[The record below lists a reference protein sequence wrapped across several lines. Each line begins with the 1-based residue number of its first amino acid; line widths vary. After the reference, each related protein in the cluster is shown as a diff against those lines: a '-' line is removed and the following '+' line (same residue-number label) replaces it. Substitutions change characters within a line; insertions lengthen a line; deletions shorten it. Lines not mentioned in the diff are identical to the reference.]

1 MRTNHKRNADEPW
14 TDSSTGELLQPGRTS
29 SCTLASSL
37 RRLSNLPSVKAQ
49 QRLVGEE
56 EPAAENEDANEVDT
70 GGLWC
75 LTIFTR
81 AYIASMLPFVLGL
94 FFSFRFPSLQ
104 SSLRSV
110 TKVFVPNHAQF
121 AAMCTSNTAYEVCCV
136 PVESYAASK
145 KKAIGWCLLAR
156 ATILYEL
163 FKHKILPSDIQRPDF
178 DNFVLEYLRPLC
190 HMGPFQ
196 ATAVDATIRFQKV
209 VLTQFREKVRHT
221 ARKWV
226 LDNRVVQLRNGIHVW
241 SPEITGTWFQTVDTV
256 QAWLRTLGKRN
267 TRDVDARFPPIL
279 AAPVP
284 NSLATTSIVGST
296 VRFVDPWPLA
306 ITPPSIIKPIPAP
319 GAALT
324 QALTSIPVPATP
336 ATIPSATS
344 VSSSALSSLSSLSS
358 ALPPN
363 PTPAQA
369 PRWPNVNLDTAITSP
384 GANPGLHADARLS
397 STSSSLYLHRP
408 TSSPTTG
415 GGSAA
420 LAALAA
426 SVASEII
433 PLWQRLD
440 PLASNL
446 SSSASPTPASAVSP
460 AVLPN
465 EAQTSGP
472 AFPDL
477 QAVNNVLLAGRTL
490 NATIASD
497 SSHAQPLPPAP
508 AAAAAA
514 AAAIPAASLGHED
527 DCNNTMVANS
537 TVISENTLVQSC
549 PTYLNLGQ
557 QDDCNS
563 TVVSATTV
571 VPIHTYTPRSVV
583 TSGVHD
589 RDCNST
595 VVSSSDR
602 IPVPAHETVKPVVS
616 YEESLVGHIRLALDW
631 QLDARRSVI
640 EADQLFKRLML
651 MGSL

>member
-1 MRTNHKRNADEPW
+1 
-14 TDSSTGELLQPGRTS
+14 
-29 SCTLASSL
+29 
-37 RRLSNLPSVKAQ
+37 
-49 QRLVGEE
+49 
-56 EPAAENEDANEVDT
+56 
-70 GGLWC
+70 
-75 LTIFTR
+75 
-81 AYIASMLPFVLGL
+81 
-94 FFSFRFPSLQ
+94 
-104 SSLRSV
+104 
-110 TKVFVPNHAQF
+110 
-121 AAMCTSNTAYEVCCV
+121 MCTSNTAYEVCCV

-145 KKAIGWCLLAR
+145 KKAIGWCLLVR

-163 FKHKILPSDIQRPDF
+163 FKHNLLPSDVQRPDF

-226 LDNRVVQLRNGIHVW
+226 IDNRVVQLRNGIHVW

-267 TRDVDARFPPIL
+267 TRDVDARFPPVL

-284 NSLATTSIVGST
+284 NSLATTFIVGST
-296 VRFVDPWPLA
+296 ARSVDPWLLA
-306 ITPPSIIKPIPAP
+306 TTPTSIIKPIPAP
-319 GAALT
+319 GAAPI
-324 QALTSIPVPATP
+324 QALTSIPVPETP
-336 ATIPSATS
+336 ATTPATTS
-344 VSSSALSSLSSLSS
+344 VPSSALSSLSSLSS
-358 ALPPN
+358 ALPPS
-363 PTPAQA
+363 PMPAQA

-384 GANPGLHADARLS
+384 GADPGLHADARLS
-397 STSSSLYLHRP
+397 STSSSPYLQPP

-426 SVASEII
+426 SVATEII
-433 PLWQRLD
+433 PAWQRLD

-446 SSSASPTPASAVSP
+446 SSSASPTSASAVSP

-465 EAQTSGP
+465 GAQTSGP
-472 AFPDL
+472 DFPDL
-477 QAVNNVLLAGRTL
+477 QAASDVSWAGHTL
-490 NATIASD
+490 NATVASD
-497 SSHAQPLPPAP
+497 SSHAQPPPP
-508 AAAAAA
+508 PFPDAAAV
-514 AAAIPAASLGHED
+514 PAASIGHKD
-527 DCNNTMVANS
+527 DCNNTVVANS
-537 TVISENTLVQSC
+537 TVVSENTLVQSY

-557 QDDCNS
+557 QNDCNS

-571 VPIHTYTPRSVV
+571 VPIHTYAPRSVV
-583 TSGVHD
+583 MPGQSNDDDCNSTVVANTTVISSNTRAPRSVVMSGVHD
-589 RDCNST
+589 GDCNST

-602 IPVPAHETVKPVVS
+602 IPVPAHETMKPVVS

-651 MGSL
+651 TGSL

>member
-1 MRTNHKRNADEPW
+1 MTAEPTSKHLCLTAATNHKRNADEPW
-14 TDSSTGELLQPGRTS
+14 TDNSTGELLQPGRTS

-56 EPAAENEDANEVDT
+56 EPAAENGDANEVDT

-81 AYIASMLPFVLGL
+81 AYIPSMLPFVLGL
-94 FFSFRFPSLQ
+94 FFSLRFPSLQ

-145 KKAIGWCLLAR
+145 KKAIGWCLLVR

-163 FKHKILPSDIQRPDF
+163 FKHNLLPSDIQRPDF

-296 VRFVDPWPLA
+296 VRFGDPWPLA
-306 ITPPSIIKPIPAP
+306 TTPPSVIKPIPAP
-319 GAALT
+319 GAALA

-363 PTPAQA
+363 PTVSSHPAQA
-369 PRWPNVNLDTAITSP
+369 RSSPALAQRQPRHGNHQPWRQPRLTRRRKTLVNLEQPISTA
-384 GANPGLHADARLS
+384 A
-397 STSSSLYLHRP
+397 YL
-408 TSSPTTG
+408 
-415 GGSAA
+415 
-420 LAALAA
+420 
-426 SVASEII
+426 
-433 PLWQRLD
+433 
-440 PLASNL
+440 
-446 SSSASPTPASAVSP
+446 
-460 AVLPN
+460 
-465 EAQTSGP
+465 
-472 AFPDL
+472 
-477 QAVNNVLLAGRTL
+477 
-490 NATIASD
+490 
-497 SSHAQPLPPAP
+497 
-508 AAAAAA
+508 
-514 AAAIPAASLGHED
+514 
-527 DCNNTMVANS
+527 VANHRRGKRGS
-537 TVISENTLVQSC
+537 RGQRGQRNHPLVAAVGSSRFKPLEQC
-549 PTYLNLGQ
+549 FADFGFG
-557 QDDCNS
+557 DDCNS
-563 TVVSATTV
+563 TVVSASTV

-583 TSGVHD
+583 MSGVHD
-589 RDCNST
+589 GDCNST

>member
-1 MRTNHKRNADEPW
+1 
-14 TDSSTGELLQPGRTS
+14 
-29 SCTLASSL
+29 
-37 RRLSNLPSVKAQ
+37 
-49 QRLVGEE
+49 
-56 EPAAENEDANEVDT
+56 
-70 GGLWC
+70 
-75 LTIFTR
+75 
-81 AYIASMLPFVLGL
+81 
-94 FFSFRFPSLQ
+94 
-104 SSLRSV
+104 
-110 TKVFVPNHAQF
+110 
-121 AAMCTSNTAYEVCCV
+121 MCTSNTAYEVCCV

-145 KKAIGWCLLAR
+145 KKAIGWCLLVR

-178 DNFVLEYLRPLC
+178 DNLVLEYLRPLC

-284 NSLATTSIVGST
+284 NSLAATSIVGST

-306 ITPPSIIKPIPAP
+306 TTPPSIIKPIPAP

-384 GANPGLHADARLS
+384 GANPGLHADARLL
-397 STSSSLYLHRP
+397 STSSSLYLQRP

-433 PLWQRLD
+433 PLWQR
-440 PLASNL
+440 
-446 SSSASPTPASAVSP
+446 
-460 AVLPN
+460 
-465 EAQTSGP
+465 
-472 AFPDL
+472 
-477 QAVNNVLLAGRTL
+477 
-490 NATIASD
+490 
-497 SSHAQPLPPAP
+497 
-508 AAAAAA
+508 
-514 AAAIPAASLGHED
+514 
-527 DCNNTMVANS
+527 
-537 TVISENTLVQSC
+537 
-549 PTYLNLGQ
+549 
-557 QDDCNS
+557 

-571 VPIHTYTPRSVV
+571 VPIHTYAPRPVVMSGQGNDDNCNSTVVANTTVSNSNTRAPRSVL

-589 RDCNST
+589 GDCNST

>member
-1 MRTNHKRNADEPW
+1 
-14 TDSSTGELLQPGRTS
+14 
-29 SCTLASSL
+29 
-37 RRLSNLPSVKAQ
+37 
-49 QRLVGEE
+49 
-56 EPAAENEDANEVDT
+56 
-70 GGLWC
+70 
-75 LTIFTR
+75 
-81 AYIASMLPFVLGL
+81 
-94 FFSFRFPSLQ
+94 
-104 SSLRSV
+104 
-110 TKVFVPNHAQF
+110 
-121 AAMCTSNTAYEVCCV
+121 MCTSNTAYEVCCV

-145 KKAIGWCLLAR
+145 KKAIGWCLLVR

-163 FKHKILPSDIQRPDF
+163 FKHNLLPSDIQRPDF

-267 TRDVDARFPPIL
+267 TRDIDARFPPIL

-306 ITPPSIIKPIPAP
+306 TTPPSIIKPIPAP
-319 GAALT
+319 GVALT

-397 STSSSLYLHRP
+397 STSSSLYLQRP

-446 SSSASPTPASAVSP
+446 SSSASPTSASAVSP

-472 AFPDL
+472 DFPDL

-497 SSHAQPLPPAP
+497 SRHAQPLPPAP
-508 AAAAAA
+508 AAAA
-514 AAAIPAASLGHED
+514 IPAASFGHED
-527 DCNNTMVANS
+527 DCNYTVAANS
-537 TVISENTLVQSC
+537 TVVSENTLVQSY
-549 PTYLNLGQ
+549 PTYLKPGQ

-571 VPIHTYTPRSVV
+571 VPIHTYAPRPVVMSGQGNDDNCNSTVVANTTVINSNTRAPRSVL

-589 RDCNST
+589 GDWNST
-595 VVSSSDR
+595 IVSSSDR
-602 IPVPAHETVKPVVS
+602 IPVPAHETVTPVVS